1 MAVIPSPTP
10 APEPELEQATS
21 VPVSPTPPYS
31 RARLAAGPAVVT
43 ARDIA
48 RADARTGR
56 IVYAD
61 AAFEHAFAIAAV
73 VGLVGVLVAVLMRHG
88 RTPATGGATSGA

>member
-1 MAVIPSPTP
+1 MAVSASPTP
-10 APEPELEQATS
+10 IPEPE
-21 VPVSPTPPYS
+21 
-31 RARLAAGPAVVT
+31 

-48 RADARTGR
+48 RSDARTGR
-56 IVYAD
+56 IVYAE

-88 RTPATGGATSGA
+88 RAPAAGGAASTT

>member
-1 MAVIPSPTP
+1 M
-10 APEPELEQATS
+10 
-21 VPVSPTPPYS
+21 
-31 RARLAAGPAVVT
+31 